1 MTTTHLSEDPTRRD
15 APEPTTAGVEGH
27 RRAASREGATTA
39 PAREWPR
46 RIGLMNDYLRVPWA
60 NGSSFASQFLYR
72 RFRELGHE
80 VVLMG
85 PREGADAPDDLPP
98 NTITFPAAPLRASGM
113 ANDGEG
119 RVGLWLPF
127 PGRKALDAT
136 EAADLDVVIGQTS
149 NELVDLGVWLR
160 WRQGVPFLIVNT
172 LHIAS
177 AYNAL
182 LPNFLLRNRAIHG
195 FFRDRLIPW
204 VERHTAKV
212 HNESDGLVVLSEG
225 LADYWRARGVTVPI
239 HVIPR
244 SVDPEIFDAPVT
256 PDPFPGEAK
265 KGGRIL
271 CVCRHAR
278 EKEVDRLIELFA
290 RYVAPASPSATLT
303 LVGDGPEHEELK
315 ALAAEQ
321 GVEDRVFFIGEVA
334 IRKMPSW
341 YRHADV
347 FVYASLSE
355 TYGQVISEASWCGLP
370 VVAFADGMGVSSQ
383 LAQGET
389 GILVD
394 PGPDREVAH
403 WHFAKEVVAFLR
415 QPRRREV
422 FGRAASARARE
433 RAAPERVLDRHFE
446 VFEAARQ
453 HCRETWGKERHRE
466 RRARRALL
474 RWRLVQALAVAAGAL
489 RPPPTVNRRG
499 VRPPSWGR
507 LDKSAAR

>member
-1 MTTTHLSEDPTRRD
+1 MTTTHLTDDVLPRDARPARVEPPAEVGTRR
-15 APEPTTAGVEGH
+15 A
-27 RRAASREGATTA
+27 
-39 PAREWPR
+39 WPR

-72 RFRELGHE
+72 RFTELGHE

-85 PREGADAPDDLPP
+85 PREGDDDLADFPES
-98 NTITFPAAPLRASGM
+98 TIAFPAAPLRASGM
-113 ANDGEG
+113 ANDGAR

-127 PGRKALDAT
+127 PGKRALARV
-136 EAADLDVVIGQTS
+136 EEADLDVVLAQTS

-160 WRQGVPFLIVNT
+160 WRRGVPFLVVNT
-172 LHIAS
+172 LHFAS

-182 LPNFLLRNRAIHG
+182 LPNFLLRNRTING
-195 FFRDRLIPW
+195 FFQNRLIPW
-204 VERHTAKV
+204 IERHTAQV
-212 HNESDGLVVLSEG
+212 HNEGDGLIVLSEG

-244 SVDPEIFDAPVT
+244 SVDPEIFDGPVGR
-256 PDPFPGEAK
+256 DPFPGDAK
-265 KGGRIL
+265 KGGRLL

-278 EKEVDRLIELFA
+278 EKDVDRVIELFA
-290 RYVAPASPSATLT
+290 RYVAPATPSATLT
-303 LVGDGPEHEELK
+303 LVGDGPEHEELE
-315 ALAAEQ
+315 ALAAEL
-321 GVEDRVFFIGEVA
+321 GVEDRVFFIGEVG
-334 IRKMPSW
+334 IRKMPAW

-355 TYGQVISEASWCGLP
+355 TYGQVVSEASWCGLP
-370 VVAFADGMGVSSQ
+370 VVAFADGMGVTSQ

-389 GILVD
+389 GVLVE

-415 QPRRREV
+415 NPRRREM

-433 RAAPERVLDRHFE
+433 RAAPDRVLERYFE
-446 VFEAARQ
+446 VFEAARR
-453 HCRETWGKERHRE
+453 HCEENQPKAKNPR
-466 RRARRALL
+466 RRAWSALI
-474 RWRLVQALAVAAGAL
+474 RWTLVQSLAVAVGAL

-499 VRPPSWGR
+499 VRPPRWGS
-507 LDKSAAR
+507 LEKSNG